1 LEKRKLGN
9 TGIQLTAIGLGTWAM
24 GGPWDWGWGP
34 QSDQESLEAIE
45 KALEYNMNWI
55 DTAPSYG
62 LGHAEEIIGEA
73 LKSKREN
80 IFLATKCGLVWGAD
94 GKVNNNNQPDSIQKE
109 IEDSLRRLKTDYI
122 DLYQI
127 HWPDPRTPV
136 EKSWETLQNLKEKGK
151 IRFAGVSNFNVRLL
165 EKCESIGHVD
175 SLQPP
180 YSLLDRRV
188 DTEILPWCLQNKTG
202 VVAYSPL
209 QNGLL
214 TGKFNISRL
223 SADDWR
229 HKSPYFKEPQLSK
242 NLQFTNELREI
253 AGKYG
258 KSLIHLA
265 IAWVLMH
272 PAVSSAIVGA
282 RRAAQV
288 DEMVGG
294 EGWKIESEDMAEIE
308 NIRNRVLRSTA

>member
-1 LEKRKLGN
+1 LKKRELGN
-9 TGIQLTAIGLGTWAM
+9 IGIQLTEIGLGTWAI

-34 QSDQESLEAIE
+34 QSDQESQEAIE
-45 KALEYNMNWI
+45 RALESGINWI

-62 LGHAEEIIGEA
+62 LGHSEEIIGEV
-73 LKSKREN
+73 LKGQREK
-80 IFLATKCGLVWGAD
+80 IFLATKCGLVWD
-94 GKVNNNNQPDSIQKE
+94 VNGKIKNNNQPVSIQKE
-109 IEDSLRRLKTDYI
+109 LEDSLRRLKTDYI

-127 HWPDPRTPV
+127 HWPDPRTPL
-136 EKSWETLQNLKEKGK
+136 ESSWETMHKLKEQQKVRY
-151 IRFAGVSNFNVRLL
+151 IGVSNFSVRLL
-165 EKCESIGHVD
+165 EKCEKIGHVD

-180 YSLLDRRV
+180 YSLLNRRV
-188 DTEILPWCLQNKTG
+188 EDEILPWCLKNRTG

-229 HKSPYFKEPQLSK
+229 HKSPYFREPELSK
-242 NLQFTNELREI
+242 NLEFANELREI
-253 AGKYG
+253 ANKYG
-258 KSLIHLA
+258 KSLIQLA

-272 PAVSSAIVGA
+272 PAVTSAIVGA
-282 RRAAQV
+282 RRTAQV

-294 EGWKIESEDMAEIE
+294 DGWKIEPDDMAEIE
-308 NIRNRVLRSTA
+308 RVNQSIFKKT

>member
-1 LEKRKLGN
+1 MMNKRKLGKS
-9 TGIQLTAIGLGTWAM
+9 GPKLTEIGLGTWAI

-34 QSDQESLEAIE
+34 QSDPESLETIE
-45 KALEYNMNWI
+45 RTLESGINWI

-62 LGHAEEIIGEA
+62 LGHSEEIIGQA
-73 LKSKREN
+73 LKSRREQ
-80 IFLATKCGLVWGAD
+80 IFLATKCGLVWDASR
-94 GKVNNNNQPDSIQKE
+94 KVTNNNQPASIQRE
-109 IEDSLRRLKTDYI
+109 VEDSLRRLKTEYI

-136 EKSWETLQNLKEKGK
+136 EHSWEMILKLKEQEK
-151 IRFAGVSNFNVRLL
+151 IRFAGVSNFNVGLL
-165 EKCESIGHVD
+165 EKCGGIGHVD

-188 DTEILPWCLQNKTG
+188 EDEILPWCLKNKTG

-209 QNGLL
+209 QHGLL

-229 HKSPYFKEPQLSK
+229 HKSPFFKETELQK
-242 NLQFTNELREI
+242 NLEFVNELKVI
-253 AGKYG
+253 ADKYA

-272 PAVSSAIVGA
+272 PAVTSAIVGA
-282 RRAAQV
+282 RRATQV
-288 DEMVGG
+288 DDMVGG
-294 EGWKIESEDMAEIE
+294 DGWKIEPDDMEEIE
-308 NIRNRVLRSTA
+308 KIRKKVLMSS